1 MHDYSMDT
9 FVLSENAEGGATRE
23 RSSKDADEVFK
34 NNTERYDSDSSIFM
48 SSKTC
53 NEHLKEEDNDLSTI
67 QNVYERNVSLKEL
80 DLTISAKNN
89 NIGNHSYL
97 PAQDTLESEITNSF
111 CTDEELTRDDQDN
124 VHSHDDDEADVL
136 SFPLA
141 SPGQRSKSSKGT
153 MGETNQVISP
163 TEEKISQNGSQT
175 TDSAQPGVQV
185 AAKNAGE
192 ETAHVQ
198 LSPFPYS
205 GIQICGICIICGY
218 VLFMCIHKKRKYW
231 KNELT
236 EADFTDKKKLQKKN
250 YPSWNAEDTS
260 EGPKDAS
267 ILKSTGNWPFQ
278 LTEYEKMINLIVPVL
293 FQGLYKTLF
302 DETFIVGPKTHVH
315 TLYPHENAKVKTASF
330 QSAEKITCGTS
341 GLGVL
346 DVEVNPVIPSFGRV
360 ASKNANNCIKRQPE
374 NDEKHD
380 RSSSIPPSAS
390 SNNPQSVYTADFSTR
405 IPERCHNNIPLSE
418 TLTEE
423 RRPRLTQE
431 TVEYYLERSSK
442 SGGRK
447 PTSGNHLTSHSKEE
461 VWDSFKSDINE
472 SGGPVEGS
480 EPKQEERRD
489 NRTEN
494 CTNNGASGAVSGDQ
508 GASADIRGSNSTSAG
523 SSGDDD
529 DDDDEDNRN
538 RQKHV
543 DHKQEGCQRRKIK
556 KNRQEEE
563 EKEKEEEE
571 DNDSSFDRDG
581 ETCQR
586 DDLDDQ
592 FDVSRQLAA
601 EHPMSR
607 QLATSHPMSR
617 QLATRHPMF
626 MSRQHVIRLFLLRQL
641 ATGHPM
647 SRQQP
652 TRHLAELIL
661 ASNSPLWLLLYQNL
675 FSTSSRWLQNLS
687 IITVSP
693 SAGPCVLWNNC
704 YQTTLTEQ
712 LRAGQNFSHAT
723 LTGLLIN
730 HNCHSTLGLERI
742 HIYFILTGQ
751 CRAGQSCCHA
761 ICTGPSGV
769 CPVYW
774 PAQLGCFY
782 CEILW
787 LLVGC
792 LQSSFCPMQE
802 EELSWHSLPSQIC
815 FQFPLAEGSHTIWVS
830 GWVFRETE
838 SSHVLCILPSVPS
851 RTPSLESFS
860 QFLARDSYP
869 LTYSGTRSLLPHGHI
884 SMDTANSAIHNQQ
897 ALSEMLL
904 RVLAEISTVAPL
916 ASVLSNQAL
925 ASNSTQCFQSEA
937 GRRNRCPQRVLR
949 ECCGEISAVH
959 SSRHN
964 ERSVH
969 MYNCGQDSIVNE
981 VNATTGELSER
992 YFFLLFFRGLI
1003 RDRLSNA

>member
-1 MHDYSMDT
+1 
-9 FVLSENAEGGATRE
+9 
-23 RSSKDADEVFK
+23 
-34 NNTERYDSDSSIFM
+34 M
-48 SSKTC
+48 SQVAL
-53 NEHLKEEDNDLSTI
+53 LKE
-67 QNVYERNVSLKEL
+67 V
-80 DLTISAKNN
+80 
-89 NIGNHSYL
+89 
-97 PAQDTLESEITNSF
+97 
-111 CTDEELTRDDQDN
+111 
-124 VHSHDDDEADVL
+124 
-136 SFPLA
+136 
-141 SPGQRSKSSKGT
+141 
-153 MGETNQVISP
+153 
-163 TEEKISQNGSQT
+163 SQN
-175 TDSAQPGVQV
+175 
-185 AAKNAGE
+185 
-192 ETAHVQ
+192 
-198 LSPFPYS
+198 
-205 GIQICGICIICGY
+205 
-218 VLFMCIHKKRKYW
+218 
-231 KNELT
+231 
-236 EADFTDKKKLQKKN
+236 KKKGEII
-250 YPSWNAEDTS
+250 A
-260 EGPKDAS
+260 
-267 ILKSTGNWPFQ
+267 LKTV
-278 LTEYEKMINLIVPVL
+278 LIM
-293 FQGLYKTLF
+293 GL
-302 DETFIVGPKTHVH
+302 
-315 TLYPHENAKVKTASF
+315 
-330 QSAEKITCGTS
+330 
-341 GLGVL
+341 
-346 DVEVNPVIPSFGRV
+346 
-360 ASKNANNCIKRQPE
+360 
-374 NDEKHD
+374 
-380 RSSSIPPSAS
+380 
-390 SNNPQSVYTADFSTR
+390 
-405 IPERCHNNIPLSE
+405 
-418 TLTEE
+418 
-423 RRPRLTQE
+423 
-431 TVEYYLERSSK
+431 
-442 SGGRK
+442 
-447 PTSGNHLTSHSKEE
+447 
-461 VWDSFKSDINE
+461 
-472 SGGPVEGS
+472 
-480 EPKQEERRD
+480 
-489 NRTEN
+489 
-494 CTNNGASGAVSGDQ
+494 SGAVSGDQ

-543 DHKQEGCQRRKIK
+543 DHKQEGYQRRKIK

-563 EKEKEEEE
+563 EEEKEKEEEEE

-581 ETCQR
+581 KTCQR

-592 FDVSRQLAA
+592 FDVSRQLEA

-607 QLATSHPMSR
+607 QLATRHPMSRQLATRHPMSR

-626 MSRQHVIRLFLLRQL
+626 MSRQQFLLRQL

-652 TRHLAELIL
+652 TRHLTELIL
-661 ASNSPLWLLLYQNL
+661 ASNSPLWLLLFRNL

-693 SAGPCVLWNNC
+693 SAGPYVVWNNC

-712 LRAGQNFSHAT
+712 LRASQNFSHAT
-723 LTGLLIN
+723 LTGLLTIN

-751 CRAGQSCCHA
+751 CRAGQNCCHA

-802 EELSWHSLPSQIC
+802 EELSWHSLPSQTC

-830 GWVFRETE
+830 GWVSRETE
-838 SSHVLCILPSVPS
+838 SLHVLCILPSVPS

-869 LTYSGTRSLLPHGHI
+869 RSYSGTRSLLPHGHI

-904 RVLAEISTVAPL
+904 RVLAEISRAAPL

-925 ASNSTQCFQSEA
+925 ASNSSQCFQSEA
-937 GRRNRCPQRVLR
+937 CRRNRCPQRVLR
-949 ECCGEISAVH
+949 ESCGEISAAH

-981 VNATTGELSER
+981 VNAITAVASQEAASQQAVTGRQRTAQHEVTSLQAGSSHLVQHRDDEQNESQTLNQEVPRRNVHLPETEGRPPSFDGDDSSSDDYDGDEDDDSDGSDEDEAEADEDPGPRLIQQFRQPCLRIRGQFTVITTPDNDDEGNE
-992 YFFLLFFRGLI
+992 GLI
-1003 RDRLSNA
+1003 HLVQM